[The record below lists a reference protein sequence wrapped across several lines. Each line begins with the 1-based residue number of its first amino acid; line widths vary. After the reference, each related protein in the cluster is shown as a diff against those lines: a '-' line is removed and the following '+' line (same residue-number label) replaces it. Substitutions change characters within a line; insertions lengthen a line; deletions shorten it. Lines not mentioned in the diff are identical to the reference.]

1 MKLHIILQKKNMQ
14 GAFIMVHFSEQI
26 GAFKYMEVSA
36 LTMEGVKELFLEVI
50 KVAVHGQGGDEKK
63 GCCTIL

>member
-1 MKLHIILQKKNMQ
+1 MTTSKQTKNT
-14 GAFIMVHFSEQI
+14 ISKDISPCQI

>member
-1 MKLHIILQKKNMQ
+1 MLHS
-14 GAFIMVHFSEQI
+14 SEQI

-36 LTMEGVKELFLEVI
+36 LTLEGVKELFLEVI